1 MQRNA
6 EVVVALPNEETNQMV
21 VFISAFGHGGQTR
34 PRLGKMNI
42 STMNQMILLIK
53 DCFYTTV
60 ETFKT
65 SKDAH
70 IVDCFRTTFETSV
83 SCSDCPRNII
93 EFGNL

>member
-42 STMNQMILLIK
+42 STMHQMMLIK
-53 DCFYTTV
+53 DCGLFLYN
-60 ETFKT
+60 
-65 SKDAH
+65 
-70 IVDCFRTTFETSV
+70 C
-83 SCSDCPRNII
+83 
-93 EFGNL
+93 GNF

>member
-42 STMNQMILLIK
+42 STM
-53 DCFYTTV
+53 
-60 ETFKT
+60 
-65 SKDAH
+65 H
-70 IVDCFRTTFETSV
+70 
-83 SCSDCPRNII
+83 
-93 EFGNL
+93 

>member
-42 STMNQMILLIK
+42 STMHQMILIK
-53 DCFYTTV
+53 DCGLFLYN
-60 ETFKT
+60 
-65 SKDAH
+65 
-70 IVDCFRTTFETSV
+70 C
-83 SCSDCPRNII
+83 
-93 EFGNL
+93 GNF

>member
-42 STMNQMILLIK
+42 STMHKMMLIK
-53 DCFYTTV
+53 DYCLFLYN
-60 ETFKT
+60 
-65 SKDAH
+65 
-70 IVDCFRTTFETSV
+70 C
-83 SCSDCPRNII
+83 
-93 EFGNL
+93 GNF

>member
-42 STMNQMILLIK
+42 STMYQMMLIK
-53 DCFYTTV
+53 DCGLFLYN
-60 ETFKT
+60 
-65 SKDAH
+65 
-70 IVDCFRTTFETSV
+70 C
-83 SCSDCPRNII
+83 
-93 EFGNL
+93 GNF